1 MLPTENPTS
10 SPLSDSPE
18 FNQSNLDSII
28 SSLVTFP
35 DSPSLSISSSFD
47 RVLDNLL
54 SSCDVSVQDQ
64 LVDRTLERLSLLLQ
78 STKRCS
84 QKLATL
90 HNSISWFLPSE
101 LTVKVFSMVDT
112 KSLMQASTC
121 CTMFNTCAMD
131 PLCYSHIDLTKA
143 FKYVDDRVLHT
154 LLNRSGKQLRSLK
167 LGRVDAPGSLFRSSC
182 LPPLIHYRNSAS
194 RSLKLGRDA
203 PSPGYFFT
211 RSCLDPLKLT
221 GNLLTSLH
229 IYFLG
234 FMNMDSLSVVMLE
247 SNRFEDC
254 WSPILELLARKCCL
268 IEHLFLDNCYQG
280 KTYFCVWL
288 ILILGMITY
297 PTIKLFVTNCLK
309 ITSLTLL
316 DFRLND
322 AMAQILV
329 TGFRIL
335 KYINLSNTAGI
346 TGSFLRDLGHR
357 SNDSPLQTL
366 ILRDCFSL
374 QEREVVE
381 FLNSLIA
388 GNVRSIRYI
397 DVSSNNGLACD
408 GDRRTSKPNF
418 TLEKLKEERLDI
430 TFVADFP
437 SIRPS
442 Y

>member
-1 MLPTENPTS
+1 MLPSENPTS

-28 SSLVTFP
+28 SSLVTFL

-121 CTMFNTCAMD
+121 CTMFN
-131 PLCYSHIDLTKA
+131 K
-143 FKYVDDRVLHT
+143 
-154 LLNRSGKQLRSLK
+154 SLK
-167 LGRVDAPGSLFRSSC
+167 LGRVDAPGSVFRSSC

-203 PSPGYFFT
+203 PSPGRFFT

-234 FMNMDSLSVVMLE
+234 FMNMDSLLDSLSACSNLTDLKIVGVNVLLE
-247 SNRFEDC
+247 
-254 WSPILELLARKCCL
+254 PILELLARKCCL
-268 IEHLFLDNCYQG
+268 IEHLFLDNCYQ
-280 KTYFCVWL
+280 
-288 ILILGMITY
+288 GMITY

-316 DFRLND
+316 DFE
-322 AMAQILV
+322 A
-329 TGFRIL
+329 
-335 KYINLSNTAGI
+335 K
-346 TGSFLRDLGHR
+346 
-357 SNDSPLQTL
+357 
-366 ILRDCFSL
+366 
-374 QEREVVE
+374 
-381 FLNSLIA
+381 
-388 GNVRSIRYI
+388 
-397 DVSSNNGLACD
+397 
-408 GDRRTSKPNF
+408 
-418 TLEKLKEERLDI
+418 
-430 TFVADFP
+430 
-437 SIRPS
+437 
-442 Y
+442 

>member
-1 MLPTENPTS
+1 
-10 SPLSDSPE
+10 
-18 FNQSNLDSII
+18 
-28 SSLVTFP
+28 
-35 DSPSLSISSSFD
+35 
-47 RVLDNLL
+47 
-54 SSCDVSVQDQ
+54 
-64 LVDRTLERLSLLLQ
+64 
-78 STKRCS
+78 
-84 QKLATL
+84 
-90 HNSISWFLPSE
+90 
-101 LTVKVFSMVDT
+101 MVDT

-121 CTMFNTCAMD
+121 CTMFNKCAMD

-143 FKYVDDRVLHT
+143 FKYADDPVLHT
-154 LLNRSGKQLRSLK
+154 LLNRFGKQLRSLK
-167 LGRVDAPGSLFRSSC
+167 LGRVDAPESVFRSSC

-203 PSPGYFFT
+203 PSPGCFFT

-234 FMNMDSLSVVMLE
+234 FMNMDSLLDSLSAC
-247 SNRFEDC
+247 SNLTDLKIVGVNVLFE
-254 WSPILELLARKCCL
+254 PILELLARKCCL
-268 IEHLFLDNCYQG
+268 IEHLFLDNYYQ
-280 KTYFCVWL
+280 
-288 ILILGMITY
+288 GMITY
-297 PTIKLFVTNCLK
+297 LTIKLFVTNCLK

-316 DFRLND
+316 NFRLND
-322 AMAQILV
+322 TMAQILV

-357 SNDSPLQTL
+357 SNDSPLQKL

-408 GDRRTSKPNF
+408 GDRRTSKP
-418 TLEKLKEERLDI
+418 K
-430 TFVADFP
+430 
-437 SIRPS
+437 